1 MSGTDIY
8 HEMIID
14 YSRNPLNFGKIE
26 NPDVTYHDSNPLCG
40 DSIDIDLKVDADRIT
55 DIKFHGKG
63 CAICMACTSVL
74 TEMTK
79 GKEISEVRKI
89 VKNDILSELG
99 LESLQAVRIKCALL
113 SLKVLKYTAHVCLHC
128 NFYNTLQSIYDLQGF
143 LCSGCIIQVYE
154 SFIPM
159 NLPVHHWKIPARIF
173 N

>member
-40 DSIDIDLKVDADRIT
+40 DSIDIDLKVDADRIS

-113 SLKVLKYTAHVCLHC
+113 SLKVLKYALYTYLAKNDTKAENLK
-128 NFYNTLQSIYDLQGF
+128 NEAADL
-143 LCSGCIIQVYE
+143 Y
-154 SFIPM
+154 
-159 NLPVHHWKIPARIF
+159 
-173 N
+173 

>member
-1 MSGTDIY
+1 MHAQAVRTDIY

-40 DSIDIDLKVDADRIT
+40 DSIDIDLKVDADRIS

-113 SLKVLKYTAHVCLHC
+113 SLKVLKYALYTYLAKNDTKAENLK
-128 NFYNTLQSIYDLQGF
+128 NEAADL
-143 LCSGCIIQVYE
+143 Y
-154 SFIPM
+154 
-159 NLPVHHWKIPARIF
+159 
-173 N
+173 